1 MATLTLFY
9 GKMLCFGLI
18 YFTVNVITKSF
29 LAPNP
34 SLQVADFVL
43 KRLPAELLLGQLV
56 PDLPAEMVGCTVQ
69 YSTVQYTTVL

>member
-1 MATLTLFY
+1 MGTLTLFY
-9 GKMLCFGLI
+9 GKMLYFVLI
-18 YFTVNVITKSF
+18 YFTLNVITKSF

-34 SLQVADFVL
+34 SLKVADFVL

-69 YSTVQYTTVL
+69 YSTVQYSIV